1 MVRGSYSFVLA
12 LKLEELKNDLKVWNK
27 EVFGMVSIRKEE
39 ALKQIAFWDLRE
51 RETVLNSED
60 GEVRRLF
67 VEDYN
72 KWAIMEE
79 SLFR

>member
-1 MVRGSYSFVLA
+1 
-12 LKLEELKNDLKVWNK
+12 
-27 EVFGMVSIRKEE
+27 MVSIRKEE

>member
-60 GEVRRLF
+60 GEGRRLF